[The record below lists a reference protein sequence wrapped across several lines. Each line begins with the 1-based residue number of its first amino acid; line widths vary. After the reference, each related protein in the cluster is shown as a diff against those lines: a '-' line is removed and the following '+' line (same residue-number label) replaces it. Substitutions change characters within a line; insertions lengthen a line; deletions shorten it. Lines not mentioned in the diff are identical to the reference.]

1 MPMMIVWLIL
11 GLIGLAIV
19 IVLAMQGK
27 DLFKA
32 VLW

>member
-32 VLW
+32 VLG